1 MKLSNLLSAATAVG
15 LVVAPVAA
23 QAGTAAAGSV
33 VSAGKLSDFGSR
45 RSTKVRSNENLDG
58 TSTAI
63 VGALAAAT
71 LVGGAV
77 IIADDNNN
85 KSNGSN

>member
-15 LVVAPVAA
+15 LVIAPVAA

-45 RSTKVRSNENLDG
+45 RSTKVRANENL
-58 TSTAI
+58 TPTAAI
-63 VGALAAAT
+63 VGGVALLAV
-71 LVGGAV
+71 VGGAV

-85 KSNGSN
+85 RSNGS